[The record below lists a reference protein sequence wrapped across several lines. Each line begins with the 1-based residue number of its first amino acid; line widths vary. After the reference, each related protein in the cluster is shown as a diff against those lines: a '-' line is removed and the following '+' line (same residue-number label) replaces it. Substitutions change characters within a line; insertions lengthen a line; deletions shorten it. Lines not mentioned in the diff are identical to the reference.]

1 MSGELLDK
9 IKSERLD
16 ERLSARN
23 STYELGVVFS
33 ASKQFQI
40 VIKIRKSSI
49 IRQTVSRS
57 KQEFYEELKLQ

>member
-23 STYELGVVFS
+23 STYELGVVFG

>member
-9 IKSERLD
+9 IKSERVD
-16 ERLSARN
+16 ERLSAQN

>member
-16 ERLSARN
+16 ERLSVRN